1 MCNNNH
7 MIFLREKIV
16 LWISYAPMP
25 CKWVGDRND
34 WTLQLTCGA
43 EKIIFKKSCLKTP
56 GTHALLPCILT
67 AVPQSF
73 PSPSSCVLLTP
84 LSSYNTCVSP
94 QMSFSSALPH
104 SARFFLCSELPREP
118 HKPQLL
124 SGTPTVLLSLL
135 THAPATGCS
144 ASSMGTICPW
154 PKEKAAEVLML
165 FLPYL
170 SVRFE

>member
-16 LWISYAPMP
+16 LWIPYAPMP
-25 CKWVGDRND
+25 CKWVGDQND
-34 WTLQLTCGA
+34 WTLQLTYGG
-43 EKIIFKKSCLKTP
+43 EKIIKIKSYLKTP
-56 GTHALLPCILT
+56 KSHALLPCILT

-73 PSPSSCVLLTP
+73 PSSSCVLLTP

-104 SARFFLCSELPREP
+104 SARFFLCSELPCKP

-124 SGTPTVLLSLL
+124 SGTPTVLLSLF
-135 THAPATGCS
+135 THAPAIGCS
-144 ASSMGTICPW
+144 ASNMGTICPW
-154 PKEKAAEVLML
+154 LKEKAAEALML